1 VAQQTA
7 AIDVSAVKEG
17 ARVIASDGPAGKVRE
32 VLIGDTAADSYLRVR
47 TGGLFGKERYVAGYD
62 VERVADDAVWL
73 KITRHALEA
82 TTAQARPRAFVQGQP
97 S

>member
-1 VAQQTA
+1 
-7 AIDVSAVKEG
+7 
-17 ARVIASDGPAGKVRE
+17 
-32 VLIGDTAADSYLRVR
+32 
-47 TGGLFGKERYVAGYD
+47 
-62 VERVADDAVWL
+62 VWL